1 MFAWVVDPRER
12 MADAVRSRVVPYIVA
27 VFAVGDDYSERV
39 SVQLL

>member
-1 MFAWVVDPRER
+1 

-27 VFAVGDDYSERV
+27 VFAVGDGCSERM